1 MKTNNNQ
8 QQQQQQGNVQLPTT
22 PLPPGQVG
30 VGVSVGDPPNIESPP
45 ALEVGSLMTSPAGS
59 NVSNTS
65 YQQVKFSAI
74 NRVGNTVR
82 FKYLRLP
89 RNDLPRICQRIIK
102 YFWQLKFFLNI
113 QQKYFTNLDKFFMNL
128 Q

>member
-1 MKTNNNQ
+1 MKKSFHFIFRTLKTNNNQ

-74 NRVGNTVR
+74 NGVGNSQ
-82 FKYLRLP
+82 
-89 RNDLPRICQRIIK
+89 IQI
-102 YFWQLKFFLNI
+102 LK
-113 QQKYFTNLDKFFMNL
+113 TSTE
-128 Q
+128 